1 MVNPKQRQHFIA
13 ISCLEMKLKS
23 NMGKHL
29 LKHYI
34 ETDKNI
40 LTALFLPP
48 RISFDPL
55 FKVPEQCKL
64 PVSDLICA
72 PIGPD

>member
-1 MVNPKQRQHFIA
+1 
-13 ISCLEMKLKS
+13 
-23 NMGKHL
+23 MGKHL